1 MTDKIMGAMQSRS
14 AHQVPAG
21 KLRPIKSLA
30 PLRRVWRHPR
40 GRLGLLI
47 VGGLLLI
54 AGLGPSFIERADLD
68 QNLGKAMLAPSTDHW
83 LGTDQAGRDYA
94 ARLTL
99 GLRTSWAVSLSST
112 LFAMALGVA
121 CGLLAGYAGGI
132 WETALLRLMDIVLAV
147 PNLVLA
153 LVIAA
158 LIGPGSL
165 AVTVTLILRGFPA
178 FVRVAHA
185 TTKGLVNQEFVEGG
199 IVLGASPARIMVSYL
214 LPNVL
219 APAFTLLPVMI
230 GGGLLIAASLSFFG
244 LGVQPPTAELGLLVA
259 EGRRFM
265 HLLPMLLWAP
275 GVLLTVNNIGLS
287 LLSDGLRVALDPA
300 QRERSA

>member
-1 MTDKIMGAMQSRS
+1 
-14 AHQVPAG
+14 
-21 KLRPIKSLA
+21 
-30 PLRRVWRHPR
+30 
-40 GRLGLLI
+40 
-47 VGGLLLI
+47 
-54 AGLGPSFIERADLD
+54 
-68 QNLGKAMLAPSTDHW
+68 
-83 LGTDQAGRDYA
+83 
-94 ARLTL
+94 
-99 GLRTSWAVSLSST
+99 
-112 LFAMALGVA
+112 
-121 CGLLAGYAGGI
+121 
-132 WETALLRLMDIVLAV
+132 MDVLLAV

-158 LIGPGSL
+158 LIGPGLL
-165 AVTVTLILRGFPA
+165 AVIVTLVLRGFPA

-185 TTKGLVNQEFVEGG
+185 TTKSLVNQEFVAGG
-199 IVLGASPARIMVSYL
+199 VVLGASPVRIVMSYL

-219 APAFTLLPVMI
+219 APTLTWLPIMI

-265 HLLPMLLWAP
+265 SLLPMLLWAP

-300 QRERSA
+300 QRERGA